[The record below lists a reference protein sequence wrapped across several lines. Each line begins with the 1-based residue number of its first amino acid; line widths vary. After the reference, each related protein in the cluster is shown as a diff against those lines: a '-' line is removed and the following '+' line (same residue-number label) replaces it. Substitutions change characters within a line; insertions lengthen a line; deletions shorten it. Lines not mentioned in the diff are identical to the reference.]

1 MHRQYQ
7 GGRQLV
13 SLIKWMEKWLSG
25 GTSGTRRFQTFRW
38 LMLLG
43 LVGAAF
49 MVFNSFIYV
58 KDVNPVGKGR
68 PLPGEPSNPAFGGTL
83 KKELS
88 SFREYEEVYQSQ
100 LKELLGKIVGVG
112 EVEVIVTIDSTEEII
127 VERNTKET
135 QQVTNEKDQQGATRN
150 ISNVTRSGEVAIY
163 EVSGG
168 KQPLIIKTIKPK
180 VRGVVVVAKGAEN
193 LTVKKMLVE
202 AVERGL
208 DIAANRIS
216 ILPRKQ

>member
-1 MHRQYQ
+1 M
-7 GGRQLV
+7 G
-13 SLIKWMEKWLSG
+13 SLMKWMEKLLG
-25 GTSGTRRFQTFRW
+25 GGPNGTKRIQAFRW

-49 MVFNSFIYV
+49 MVLNSFIHV
-58 KDVNPVGKGR
+58 KDVDPIGEGR
-68 PLPGEPSNPAFGGTL
+68 ASPTESSNPAFGSTL
-83 KKELS
+83 NKERS
-88 SFREYEEVYQSQ
+88 SFREYEEAYQSQ

-112 EVEVIVTIDSTEEII
+112 EVEVLVTIDSTEEIF

-135 QQVTNEKDQQGATRN
+135 QQVTNEKDQQGATRHL
-150 ISNVTRSGEVAIY
+150 SDVTRSGEVVIY

-180 VRGVVVVAKGAEN
+180 IRGVVVVAKGAEN
-193 LTVKKMLVE
+193 LTVKKMMVE

-208 DIAANRIS
+208 DVTANRIS